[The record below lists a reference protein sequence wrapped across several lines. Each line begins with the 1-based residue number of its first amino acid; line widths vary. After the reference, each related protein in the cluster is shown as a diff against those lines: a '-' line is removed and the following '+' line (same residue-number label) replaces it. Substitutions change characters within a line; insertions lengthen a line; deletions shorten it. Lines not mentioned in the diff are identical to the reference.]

1 MTLELNKNY
10 CMDCLDGMKD
20 IKPHSVDLI
29 VTDPPYY
36 IEKLHGADMTKSLRR
51 QDIISINSTFEA
63 AWDQQW
69 RSLSEYKAFMDR
81 FLMLCKLVLRPNG
94 QVYMFM
100 SFTHIEWLI
109 AMIKEHDFFFYRQL
123 IWYKPDVMA
132 LFPNQYGCSYE
143 SILWFRAPVDVSNPK
158 TPVTNNIGCSQRD
171 VFTQTSTLNSYR
183 KECGFHPTPKPINII
198 RMLIQNS
205 SNPNDIVLDP
215 FMGSGTTAVAAK
227 NTGRRYIGFEKEP
240 KYIEICD
247 KRLAQD
253 NLTNWWA

>member
-1 MTLELNKNY
+1 
-10 CMDCLDGMKD
+10 
-20 IKPHSVDLI
+20 
-29 VTDPPYY
+29 
-36 IEKLHGADMTKSLRR
+36 
-51 QDIISINSTFEA
+51 
-63 AWDQQW
+63 
-69 RSLSEYKAFMDR
+69 
-81 FLMLCKLVLRPNG
+81 
-94 QVYMFM
+94 
-100 SFTHIEWLI
+100 
-109 AMIKEHDFFFYRQL
+109 MIKEHDFFFYRQL

>member
-100 SFTHIEWLI
+100 SFTHIE
-109 AMIKEHDFFFYRQL
+109 
-123 IWYKPDVMA
+123 
-132 LFPNQYGCSYE
+132 
-143 SILWFRAPVDVSNPK
+143 
-158 TPVTNNIGCSQRD
+158 
-171 VFTQTSTLNSYR
+171 
-183 KECGFHPTPKPINII
+183 
-198 RMLIQNS
+198 
-205 SNPNDIVLDP
+205 
-215 FMGSGTTAVAAK
+215 
-227 NTGRRYIGFEKEP
+227 
-240 KYIEICD
+240 
-247 KRLAQD
+247 
-253 NLTNWWA
+253 